1 MEATDTL
8 IRSTVWTILMPMNRF
23 PVLLWSA
30 LLLLLLLPTPAGR
43 VLINLVGGVALVVLA
58 LPVVLA
64 GLGWVGWK
72 ILQSR
77 LTTCPACGAANLGG
91 TERCAVCGS
100 PLDGSK
106 AGSTAANPS
115 ATFAQNADQGIPASE
130 VTIDVMAQ
138 DPETDS

>member
-1 MEATDTL
+1 MEATVTL
-8 IRSTVWTILMPMNRF
+8 LRSTVWRLLMPMNRF

-58 LPVVLA
+58 LPVLLA

-77 LTTCPACGAANLGG
+77 LTTCPACGAASLGG
-91 TERCAVCGS
+91 MARCAVCGS
-100 PLDGSK
+100 PLDGSQVGNK
-106 AGSTAANPS
+106 AANPS

-130 VTIDVMAQ
+130 VTIDVTAQ